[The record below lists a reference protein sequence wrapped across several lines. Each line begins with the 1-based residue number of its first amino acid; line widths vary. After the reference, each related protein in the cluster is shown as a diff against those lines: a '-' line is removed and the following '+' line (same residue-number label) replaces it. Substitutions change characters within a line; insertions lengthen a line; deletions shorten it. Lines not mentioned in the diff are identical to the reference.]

1 MPFQFKKG
9 ETLKSQAR
17 KIVHNVAEFC
27 IEEAAAKSLKVPLP
41 QAMKRV
47 SQATG
52 VLEFTI
58 RKIRNEVS
66 VLDET
71 EVLSTPGKHRK
82 SSSHQKFEFDDFDK
96 CVIRQTIQD
105 FYIQQKKVPS
115 LRKIFPVLTKKL
127 NFQWKKESLRKVM
140 HSMNFRWKKC
150 ANKRKVLIERPD
162 IVFWRN
168 NYLRKMRQY
177 RKSGCQIVFIVETR
191 VDSNLAFKI
200 CWQNFRSRNKC

>member
-41 QAMKRV
+41 QAMKRA

-82 SSSHQKFEFDDFDK
+82 SALYDK
-96 CVIRQTIQD
+96 QFKTFTSNKTHRKTRYTALFTI
-105 FYIQQKKVPS
+105 
-115 LRKIFPVLTKKL
+115 
-127 NFQWKKESLRKVM
+127 
-140 HSMNFRWKKC
+140 H
-150 ANKRKVLIERPD
+150 
-162 IVFWRN
+162 
-168 NYLRKMRQY
+168 
-177 RKSGCQIVFIVETR
+177 G
-191 VDSNLAFKI
+191 
-200 CWQNFRSRNKC
+200 